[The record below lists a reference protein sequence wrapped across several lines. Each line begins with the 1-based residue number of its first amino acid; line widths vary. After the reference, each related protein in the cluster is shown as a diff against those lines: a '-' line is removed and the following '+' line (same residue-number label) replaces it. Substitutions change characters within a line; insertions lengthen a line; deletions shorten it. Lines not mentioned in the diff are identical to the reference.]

1 MPRNMDMSNIVER
14 RNKMKKALLGCGIAL
29 GVFVLVVVML
39 IAGLLLLLR
48 GEEQKPPQI
57 ETGEFPFV
65 VEYEMNGKNYVIED
79 TVVCEFSGYDLSAL
93 TFNKPRSWRSKL
105 KSGEKEKLIILRE
118 ENMPSA
124 IKEGRHNEWA
134 ELRVFYGSEEH
145 YMGDPTAKSLVHRYP
160 HFIYYETYTE
170 NGENRLGWGT
180 ELTEKELKKHFGIT
194 VKRFE
199 FSEPIKNEFK

>member
-1 MPRNMDMSNIVER
+1 MSKDVER
-14 RNKMKKALLGCGIAL
+14 RNKMKKVLLGCGIAL
-29 GVFVLVVVML
+29 GAVVLIIIL
-39 IAGLLLLLR
+39 LFAGLFLLLR

-57 ETGEFPFV
+57 VTGEFPFV
-65 VEYEMNGKNYVIED
+65 VEYEMNGENFVIED
-79 TVVCEFSGYDLSAL
+79 TVVCEFSGFDLSAL

-105 KSGEKEKLIILRE
+105 KSGEKEKLLILRE
-118 ENMPSA
+118 ENKPSA
-124 IKEGRHNEWA
+124 IKGGRHNEWA

-145 YMGDPTAKSLVHRYP
+145 YMGDPTAKSLTHRYP
-160 HFIYYETYTE
+160 RFIYYETYTE

-180 ELTEKELKKHFGIT
+180 ELTEEDLKKYFGIT

>member
-1 MPRNMDMSNIVER
+1 
-14 RNKMKKALLGCGIAL
+14 
-29 GVFVLVVVML
+29 
-39 IAGLLLLLR
+39 
-48 GEEQKPPQI
+48 
-57 ETGEFPFV
+57 
-65 VEYEMNGKNYVIED
+65 
-79 TVVCEFSGYDLSAL
+79 
-93 TFNKPRSWRSKL
+93 
-105 KSGEKEKLIILRE
+105 
-118 ENMPSA
+118 MPSA

-160 HFIYYETYTE
+160 RFIYYETYTE

-180 ELTEKELKKHFGIT
+180 ELTEEELKKHFGIT